1 MCPCMGVR
9 GQPKRNITRVPR
21 DYHRS
26 GVIVA
31 HRVGVCD
38 AKRGT
43 LGSVARIGIH
53 HAFLG

>member
-1 MCPCMGVR
+1 MCPYVGVR

-26 GVIVA
+26 RGIVA

-38 AKRGT
+38 GKRGA
-43 LGSVARIGIH
+43 LGIVARIGIH